1 MSALLRVVLAFVAS
15 DWDPDSLLMVRV
27 RKGDRQAF
35 AELVDKYKQPLINYI
50 ARTIQDPV
58 EAEDLA
64 QNVFVQV
71 YKAAHR
77 YRPQARFA
85 PWLFSIARNACLN
98 ELRRRSRHPA
108 LSLDTNPSQTEE
120 SPAQPLPDSNTPTP
134 SHQMLRAELEQ
145 KVAEA
150 VGALPENQRT
160 AILLYQQQQMSYEEI
175 AQVMGCSLVAVK
187 SLIFRGRE
195 TLKQRLKAYLASGD
209 WKP

>member
-1 MSALLRVVLAFVAS
+1 MSANL
-15 DWDPDSLLMVRV
+15 DPDSVLMLRV

-35 AELVDKYKQPLINYI
+35 AELVDKYKQPLLNYI

-64 QNVFVQV
+64 QMVFVQV

-98 ELRRRSRHPA
+98 ELRRRARHPA
-108 LSLDTNPSQTEE
+108 ASLEDVHPADEE
-120 SPAQPLPDSNTPTP
+120 AAPRPLPDPQTPPP
-134 SHQMLRAELEQ
+134 SQQVLRAELEA

-150 VGALPENQRT
+150 LRDLPENQRT

-175 AQVMGCSLVAVK
+175 AEAMGCSLVAVK

-195 TLKQRLKAYLASGD
+195 TLKSRLKAYLAAGVWESR
-209 WKP
+209 KP

>member
-1 MSALLRVVLAFVAS
+1 MAANS
-15 DWDPDSLLMVRV
+15 DPDSLLMLRV

-35 AELVDKYKQPLINYI
+35 AELVEKYKQPLVNYI

-64 QNVFVQV
+64 QTVFVQV

-77 YRPQARFA
+77 FRAQARFA

-98 ELRRRSRHPA
+98 ELRRRSRHPTA
-108 LSLDTNPSQTEE
+108 SLEE
-120 SPAQPLPDSNTPTP
+120 VHAPDEEAAPRPLPDQQTPPP
-134 SHQMLRAELEQ
+134 SQQVLRAELET

-150 VGALPENQRT
+150 LRDLPENQRT

-195 TLKQRLKAYLASGD
+195 VLKARLKAYLASGA
-209 WKP
+209 WEPRGR